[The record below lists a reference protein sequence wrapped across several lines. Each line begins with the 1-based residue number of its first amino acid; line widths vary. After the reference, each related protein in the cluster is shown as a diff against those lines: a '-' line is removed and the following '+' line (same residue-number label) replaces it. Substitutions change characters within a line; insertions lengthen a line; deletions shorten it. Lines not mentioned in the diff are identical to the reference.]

1 MSMLTKAHDGN
12 GLYTRT
18 PAQIAQDNRAAEMRS
33 MGMTYQQIG
42 DSLGVSKQ
50 AAHAAVQRAI
60 REIPTD
66 GAEDVRRVELMKL
79 DRLERFYHGVMNSTH
94 VRVSASG
101 KIVMQVGED
110 GTETPL
116 LDDGPRMEA
125 ANGLLKIAAQR
136 ARLLGINAP
145 VVTHNEVMIYDVERD
160 STLMIEAQILALK
173 AIGLDDRVDEFRRVF
188 VAALESGPGEV
199 IDAEWTSA

>member
-1 MSMLTKAHDGN
+1 MQIKALGHVVLRVTD
-12 GLYTRT
+12 
-18 PAQIAQDNRAAEMRS
+18 RA
-33 MGMTYQQIG
+33 
-42 DSLGVSKQ
+42 
-50 AAHAAVQRAI
+50 RA
-60 REIPTD
+60 
-66 GAEDVRRVELMKL
+66 
-79 DRLERFYHGVMNSTH
+79 ERFYHGVMNSTH